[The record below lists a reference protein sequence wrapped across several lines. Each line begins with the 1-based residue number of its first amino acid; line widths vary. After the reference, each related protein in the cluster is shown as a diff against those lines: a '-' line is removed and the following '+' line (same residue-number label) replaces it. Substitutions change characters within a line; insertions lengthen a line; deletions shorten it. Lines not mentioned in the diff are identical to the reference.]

1 MSCNVSD
8 VLAPAAG
15 AGFVTATDCLTKLTR
30 LALFVELISS

>member
-15 AGFVTATDCLTKLTR
+15 AGFVTATDCLIKLTR
-30 LALFVELISS
+30 LALFLDIQ